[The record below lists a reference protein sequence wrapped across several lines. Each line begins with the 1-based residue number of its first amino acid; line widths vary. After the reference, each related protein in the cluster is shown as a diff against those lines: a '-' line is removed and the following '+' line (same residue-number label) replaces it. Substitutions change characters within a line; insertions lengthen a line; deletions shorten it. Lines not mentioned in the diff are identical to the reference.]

1 MRLKIRI
8 TIFLWITGFA
18 VLCAQSPTE
27 SNSFLSSINQKLDFA
42 VKQEIKMAKSVQ
54 DKLGKFPV
62 TLDKKGDLVLCDTTS
77 WTCGFFPG
85 TLWYLY
91 EYSKN
96 EEIKKYARLY
106 SDRLNGMEYAT
117 NTHDIGFIIYC
128 SYGNGYRLTGDA
140 DYRTKIEK
148 AAEALCVRFNPVTGC
163 IKSWDRGEG
172 IYPVIIDN
180 MMNLELL
187 FEASKLTGNNK
198 YREVAITHA
207 NTTLKNHFRDDAS
220 CFHVVFYD
228 PKTGD
233 VVARKTRQGFA
244 DESAWSRGQAWALYG
259 YALCY
264 RETRDPAY
272 LRQAQK
278 IAEFILNHPRLPKD
292 KIPYWDFD
300 DPKIPNAERD
310 ASAGAIISSALIEL
324 SQYVP
329 KAEAKKYLDIAK
341 IQIESLSSPAY
352 LAKDASNK
360 NFLLMHS
367 VGSMPDN
374 IEVDVPLSYADYYY
388 LEAMIRYRKLISGTP
403 LFEVGN

>member
-1 MRLKIRI
+1 MKIQI
-8 TIFLWITGFA
+8 VIFLWISGI
-18 VLCAQSPTE
+18 VLCAQNKTVDKSLLPA
-27 SNSFLSSINQKLDFA
+27 INKRLHFA
-42 VKQEIKMAKSVQ
+42 VEQEIKMAQSVQ
-54 DKLGKFPV
+54 DKSGKFPV
-62 TLDKKGDLVLCDTTS
+62 TVDKKGDLVLCDTTS

-96 EEIKKYARLY
+96 EQVKKYAQMF
-106 SDRLNGMEYAT
+106 SDRLEGMQYAT

-128 SYGNGYRLTGDA
+128 SYGNGYRLTGNT

-163 IKSWDRGEG
+163 IKSWDRGEN

-198 YREVAITHA
+198 YRDVAITHA
-207 NTTLKNHFRDDAS
+207 NTTLKNHFRNDAS
-220 CFHVVFYD
+220 CYHVVFYD
-228 PKTGD
+228 PKTGQ
-233 VVARKTRQGFA
+233 VTARKTRQGFA

-259 YALCY
+259 YTLCY
-264 RETRDPAY
+264 RETKDPAY
-272 LRQAQK
+272 LSQAQK
-278 IAEFILNHPRLPKD
+278 IASFILNHPRLPED

-300 DPKIPNAERD
+300 DTKIPNAERD
-310 ASAGAIISSALIEL
+310 ASAGAIISSALMEL
-324 SQYVP
+324 SLYVP
-329 KAEAKKYLDIAK
+329 QDEAKRYLDIPK
-341 IQIESLSSPAY
+341 KQLVSLSSPAY
-352 LAKDASNK
+352 LAKDASNR

-367 VGSMPDN
+367 VGSMPDD

-388 LEAMIRYRKLISGTP
+388 LEALIRYRKLIQGVS
-403 LFEVGN
+403 LF